1 MKEASLV
8 FFFIKFLITVIIQ
21 RSMLSMVE
29 SSEGVKLVLE
39 MAWRLLSSCRTEL
52 APVMTD
58 VISGL
63 ARSQARD
70 IWAND

>member
-1 MKEASLV
+1 
-8 FFFIKFLITVIIQ
+8 
-21 RSMLSMVE
+21 MLSMVE
-29 SSEGVKLVLE
+29 SSEGVKLVLA